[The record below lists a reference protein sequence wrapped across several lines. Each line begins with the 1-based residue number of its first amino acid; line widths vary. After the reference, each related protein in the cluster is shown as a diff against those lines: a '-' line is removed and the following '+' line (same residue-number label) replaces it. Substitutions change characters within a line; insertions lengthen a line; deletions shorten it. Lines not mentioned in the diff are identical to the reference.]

1 MTGTTP
7 NDTEHSL
14 RLALIEAQYA
24 LKNSASASNG
34 RSVLVLVSG
43 IELAGKGEAVT
54 QLREWADPRLL
65 KVSAHLP
72 QQQDWQRPFWQPY
85 IADIP
90 ERGEL
95 RVLFGNWH
103 GDLLAARLAGKK
115 QGISAEEFQ
124 QQLHDIQAFEE
135 YLRQE
140 GVTLVKCWF
149 DLSWKTLQQR
159 LNAIEPSLLKWQKL
173 HGLDWRDRD
182 EYDKLQALRAQLGTD
197 WVTIDGEDAGA
208 CHLAF
213 AQQILLALN
222 APRLPRQV
230 PRQRWQP
237 SVIPPVLQTPDRE
250 ILKKE
255 SYKQQRKQ
263 LQAELTQLLRQRGDR
278 PVIVVFE
285 GMDAAGKGGAIRRV
299 VAQLDP
305 REYQIHC
312 IAAPEAYEQ
321 RHPYLWRFWRRL
333 PERAGM
339 AIFDRSWYG
348 RVLVE
353 RVEQLVSPVDWQRAY
368 TEINHFERNLTDA
381 GAIVVKFW
389 LSIDSDEQLL
399 RFQARKDTP
408 HKRFKLT
415 DDDWRNRE
423 RWDEYVQAAADLLAR
438 TDQTH
443 APWVVVATNDKYS
456 ARLAVLQGLIG
467 HLKQVLEVK
476 T

>member
-7 NDTEHSL
+7 NDPEHSL

-24 LKNSASASNG
+24 LKSTEQASNG
-34 RSVLVLVSG
+34 RSVLILVSG
-43 IELAGKGEAVT
+43 VELAGKGEAVT

-65 KVSAHLP
+65 KVSAHMP
-72 QQQDWQRPFWQPY
+72 RGQDWKQPFWQPY

-95 RVLFGNWH
+95 RVLFGNWY
-103 GDLLAARLAGKK
+103 GDLFAARLAGKK
-115 QGISAEEFQ
+115 HGISAEEFT
-124 QQLHDIQAFEE
+124 QQLQDIQAFEH
-135 YLRQE
+135 YLQQE
-140 GVTLVKCWF
+140 GVTLIKCWF
-149 DLSWKTLQQR
+149 DLSWATLQQR
-159 LNAIEPSLLKWQKL
+159 LNAVEPSLLKWQKL

-182 EYDKLQALRAQLGTD
+182 EYDKLQALRQQLSDD
-197 WVTIDGEDAGA
+197 WVTIDGEDVDGRNFT
-208 CHLAF
+208 F
-213 AQQILLALN
+213 AQQVLRGLN
-222 APRLPRQV
+222 APRLARQR
-230 PRQRWQP
+230 PRQRWQASP
-237 SVIPPVLQTPDRE
+237 IPPVLRAPDRQ
-250 ILKKE
+250 ILQKE
-255 SYKQQRKQ
+255 QYKQQRKQ
-263 LQAELTQLLRQRGDR
+263 LQVELAELLRQRGDR
-278 PVIVVFE
+278 PVLVVFE

-312 IAAPEAYEQ
+312 IAAPEAYEL
-321 RHPYLWRFWRRL
+321 RYPYLWRFWRRL

-399 RFQARKDTP
+399 RFNARKDTP

-438 TDQTH
+438 TDHAH
-443 APWVVVATNDKYS
+443 APWIVIATNDKYT
-456 ARLAVLQGLIG
+456 ARLAVLQGMVR
-467 HLKQVLEVK
+467 HLKQVLK
-476 T
+476 P

>member
-159 LNAIEPSLLKWQKL
+159 LNEIEPSLLKWQKL

-255 SYKQQRKQ
+255 AYKQQRKQ

-438 TDQTH
+438 TDQPH

-456 ARLAVLQGLIG
+456 ARLAVLQGLIE